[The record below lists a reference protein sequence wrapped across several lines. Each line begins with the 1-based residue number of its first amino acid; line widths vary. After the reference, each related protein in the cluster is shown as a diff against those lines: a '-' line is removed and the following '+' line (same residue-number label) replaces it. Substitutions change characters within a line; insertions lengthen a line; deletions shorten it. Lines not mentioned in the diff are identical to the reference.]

1 MNNLPACT
9 CGGFDVESSD
19 IWIKNYRRH
28 FGAAIECHACGRRV
42 EVLRCKTETE
52 ARQKIRQKWSSG
64 K

>member
-1 MNNLPACT
+1 MNNLPACA
-9 CGGFDVESSD
+9 CGELNVEFSD
-19 IWIKNYRRH
+19 IWIKNYKRH
-28 FGAAIECHACGRRV
+28 YGAAIECRNCGRRV